1 MHSGKLTELFPLNVR
16 RCIQFKMPIKI
27 YLLQKHQSLS
37 KHQSSVGK
45 DMSSKRN
52 KLTLYFAAPEE
63 GLRLPSIECKER
75 KMSLYA
81 KEASLGSLEK
91 LLLGV
96 SMASPTPGL
105 GWVSCAVPLLPGKA
119 CLRSGIF

>member
-1 MHSGKLTELFPLNVR
+1 
-16 RCIQFKMPIKI
+16 MPIKI

-45 DMSSKRN
+45 YMSSKRN
-52 KLTLYFAAPEE
+52 KLTQYFAAPEE
-63 GLRLPSIECKER
+63 GLRLPSTECKETE
-75 KMSLYA
+75 MSLDA
-81 KEASLGSLEK
+81 KEASLSSSEK

-96 SMASPTPGL
+96 SMASPIPGL
-105 GWVSCAVPLLPGKA
+105 GWVSCAVLLLPGRA